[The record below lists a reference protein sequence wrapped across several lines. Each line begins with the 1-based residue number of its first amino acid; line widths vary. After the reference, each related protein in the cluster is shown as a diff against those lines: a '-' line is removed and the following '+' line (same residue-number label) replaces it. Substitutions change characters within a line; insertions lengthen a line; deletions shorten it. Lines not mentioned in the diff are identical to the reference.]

1 MVGKIEDG
9 YIPNEIGFIGHPSLK
24 LTRVNGWTLKSIK
37 FRRDNMRN
45 IKVIF
50 WSGTGNTEI
59 MANAIAEGA
68 KVNSDVVKVLTVEEA
83 TKEDIINSDLIA
95 LGCPS
100 MGAENL
106 EDDFM
111 EPFIES
117 LSDIDYSNKVIAL
130 FGSYDWGDGEWMRDW
145 QSRMTNYGAKLV
157 DEGLIINQT
166 PDDDG
171 ISLCKKLGEKLA
183 NS

>member
-1 MVGKIEDG
+1 MK
-9 YIPNEIGFIGHPSLK
+9 
-24 LTRVNGWTLKSIK
+24 
-37 FRRDNMRN
+37 N
-45 IKVIF
+45 ITVIF

-68 KVNSDVVKVLTVEEA
+68 KVNGDAVKVLSVEEA
-83 TKEDIINSDLIA
+83 TKEDVINSDLIA

-100 MGAENL
+100 MGSEVL
-106 EDDFM
+106 DEDTM

-117 LSDIDYSNKVIAL
+117 LSDIDYNDKVFAL

-145 QSRMTNYGAKLV
+145 QNRMTNYGAKLV
-157 DEGLIINQT
+157 DDGLIINLT
-166 PDDDG
+166 PDEEG
-171 ISLCKKLGEKLA
+171 MNLCKDLGEKLA